1 MEDKESTLLE
11 LYKDY
16 PSLDNATVYMIY
28 NEESDRDER
37 AARTILNALVESLDP
52 STNNYDHLTGNN
64 MQSSFSEIGPE
75 PKTIFNP
82 LDQQYPPQ
90 E

>member
-28 NEESDRDER
+28 KDEADGDER
-37 AARTILNALVESLDP
+37 AARSILNALVESLDP
-52 STNNYDHLTGNN
+52 STNNYNL
-64 MQSSFSEIGPE
+64 
-75 PKTIFNP
+75 
-82 LDQQYPPQ
+82 
-90 E
+90 